1 MSGSTAI
8 EVGKLISVVGLH
20 FPRPRFRDEIEEAA
34 WTASVVRCLSPFA
47 PEVLAKA
54 TEMIVRDRD
63 PKRDGKYFPVPAELI
78 RACKEAQCLLSAASA
93 PLLSHDKRDQSPW
106 AGWRSDL
113 ANELVRT
120 PMGQEAAKRGWI
132 GALWDFCRRTA
143 RLPQRH
149 EIPDVAQDANA
160 FDEALDVCERGEAGP
175 MNKPLLELGRKI
187 KARRNEM
194 AREVAR

>member
-1 MSGSTAI
+1 MNPI
-8 EVGKLISVVGLH
+8 GLFIANVAVH
-20 FPRPRFRDEIEEAA
+20 FPMPRFADELHEEVWIRSIEDTLRPYDA
-34 WTASVVRCLSPFA
+34 T
-47 PEVLAKA
+47 VLAKA
-54 TEMIVRDRD
+54 ADRIRRTRD
-63 PKRDGKYFPVPAELI
+63 PKKDGRGFPVPSEIIAVCDTIQREQHAE
-78 RACKEAQCLLSAASA
+78 AA